1 MHTILIFKIKDP
13 QGFEKDSLIKK
24 VNKKLKNNYKFKHI
38 IKGDYIFTPDLA
50 KLIKELIKD
59 PTKVKD
65 EKEYALLLYILS
77 LYKYAIMKGY
87 LELYQIHNQV
97 TDIAYNETFNSLIKY
112 IQSMESLRKV
122 SITLGYVYT
131 VNGYTSV
138 VLDCYTPI
146 KRNLL
151 YKKYLLII
159 NLTRLINR
167 KFNEAKHP
175 VIYLLETPLSKYRR
189 FFTTEE
195 LPEFYTI
202 KNNKLVKLFECAE
215 DEVLHLGFVLQE
227 PPVLP
232 ILEHYIKT
240 GEIIKV
246 NGYTPIEQLIRNF
259 YAVVAD
265 TETHNPNDYYLTSN
279 HTPKMSTYHTD
290 IVSKGNTLTLSEEKI
305 KKYYTL
311 FKNIVTLNKDMADK
325 LYYNYKM
332 TSLKQYFNPP
342 IKVIKQ
348 LLEQSIASIIQ
359 NIDFSK
365 MMDSKIEIIWRNL
378 KTKRGEEPILIIL
391 RAYFKV
397 QNQYGKYIDYN
408 MYYTVY
414 NNLAYNDRLITKY
427 FRMFDILT
435 LKKRIM
441 DYFYDTQTGNNIQ
454 GTALVRLTVV

>member
-1 MHTILIFKIKDP
+1 M
-13 QGFEKDSLIKK
+13 
-24 VNKKLKNNYKFKHI
+24 
-38 IKGDYIFTPDLA
+38 
-50 KLIKELIKD
+50 
-59 PTKVKD
+59 
-65 EKEYALLLYILS
+65 
-77 LYKYAIMKGY
+77 AI
-87 LELYQIHNQV
+87 
-97 TDIAYNETFNSLIKY
+97 
-112 IQSMESLRKV
+112 
-122 SITLGYVYT
+122 
-131 VNGYTSV
+131 
-138 VLDCYTPI
+138 
-146 KRNLL
+146 
-151 YKKYLLII
+151 
-159 NLTRLINR
+159 
-167 KFNEAKHP
+167 
-175 VIYLLETPLSKYRR
+175 
-189 FFTTEE
+189 
-195 LPEFYTI
+195 
-202 KNNKLVKLFECAE
+202 
-215 DEVLHLGFVLQE
+215 
-227 PPVLP
+227 
-232 ILEHYIKT
+232 
-240 GEIIKV
+240 
-246 NGYTPIEQLIRNF
+246 
-259 YAVVAD
+259 
-265 TETHNPNDYYLTSN
+265 
-279 HTPKMSTYHTD
+279 
-290 IVSKGNTLTLSEEKI
+290 EEKI

-348 LLEQSIASIIQ
+348 LLEQSIASIIHIASIIQ